1 MQLTIEQASAFDTI
15 IKWLKH
21 ETKSKPYFVL
31 SGFAGVGKGY
41 LIKFLYEYLKNENK
55 KVSVNTLTW
64 KASLV
69 LRSRGVPSSSIH
81 STFYIYK
88 EDLRNK
94 NAGLDFRERFTD
106 ELIAAAGKLN
116 LIIIDEASMVNNKMR
131 NVILKHKIPVL
142 FVGDCEQ
149 LPSIDNSSDNVM
161 DTPDIVLKTVQRQAL
176 DSPIIRLSMDIREG
190 KFIPY
195 GPYGDKVT
203 KKRKCDIDEISENL
217 LIKADMLIC
226 GKNNTRQELN
236 TLIRDIKGLKRNSCP
251 STGERLV
258 VLKNSPQHNLYN
270 GMLLKIVHSES
281 ANIHVKKSRDHL
293 FYYTK
298 DLVPA
303 NNDPALQDLFL
314 SELVFEN
321 ESYIYDR
328 ALQNIIIT
336 EENKNFVATIKSNAV
351 KKEMLEGIPIVDFG
365 YAMTLHKCQ
374 GSSFPKVFIYFEY
387 MQGMDSVMKRRW
399 LYTAVTRAEKA
410 LVLMQ

>member
-1 MQLTIEQASAFDTI
+1 MQLTVEQASAFDVI
-15 IKWLKH
+15 IKWLKNG
-21 ETKSKPYFVL
+21 TSSKPYFVL

-41 LIKFLYEYLKNENK
+41 LIKFLYEFLRSENK
-55 KVSVNTLTW
+55 KVTINTLTW
-64 KASLV
+64 KAALV
-69 LRSRGVPSSSIH
+69 LKSRGVPASSIH
-81 STFYIYK
+81 STFYSFK
-88 EDLRNK
+88 DEK
-94 NAGLDFRERFTD
+94 SGKALDFREKYTS
-106 ELIAAAGKLN
+106 ELIAAFGNLN
-116 LIIIDEASMVNNKMR
+116 LIIIDEASMVNNAMR

-149 LPSIDNSSDNVM
+149 LPSIDNSSTNIMDN
-161 DTPDIVLKTVQRQAL
+161 PDIILKTVQRQAL

-190 KFIPY
+190 RNVPY

-203 KKRKCDIDEISENL
+203 KKRKCDIDDIPDNFL
-217 LIKADMLIC
+217 LKADMLIC

-236 TLIRDIKGLKRNSCP
+236 TLIRDIKGFKRNSCP

-258 VLKNSPQHNLYN
+258 VLKNSPAYNLYN
-270 GMLLKIVHSES
+270 GMLLKIAHADS

-293 FYYTK
+293 FFYTK
-298 DLVPA
+298 DLVPTT
-303 NNDPALQDLFL
+303 NNPDIQDLFL

-321 ESYIYDR
+321 ESYLFDR
-328 ALQNIIIT
+328 ALQHVAIN
-336 EENKNFVATIKSNAV
+336 EENKNLIATIKNNVV
-351 KKEMLEGIPIVDFG
+351 KKELLEGIPVVDFG

-387 MQGMDSVMKRRW
+387 MQGMDTNMKRRW